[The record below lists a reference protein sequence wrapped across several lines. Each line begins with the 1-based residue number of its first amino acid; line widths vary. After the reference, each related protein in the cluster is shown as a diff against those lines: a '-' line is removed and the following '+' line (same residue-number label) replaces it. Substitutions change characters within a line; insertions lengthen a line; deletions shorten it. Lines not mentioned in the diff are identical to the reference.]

1 MRTSLSKDGVQNA
14 LQRATIE
21 TQKPHYTL
29 ISCSHKID
37 LVRIQNETKG
47 NLSLYIYAAVFTVAR
62 LLLLLV
68 FKKKKKPLLA
78 HPLQDQNKTLEL
90 LLSFFSSF
98 FSHKLLQE
106 A

>member
-47 NLSLYIYAAVFTVAR
+47 NLSLYIYAAVFTAAR

-68 FKKKKKPLLA
+68 LKKKKKTLA
-78 HPLQDQNKTLEL
+78 RTPPSGPKKN
-90 LLSFFSSF
+90 
-98 FSHKLLQE
+98 